1 VLPTRIAL
9 FRAQDIDE
17 KEGDI
22 EELLQM
28 LKEPTLGWKEM
39 SGTVDVHVVPG
50 NHMTIMQKP
59 QVQVLA
65 EQLQV
70 AIDAVLI

>member
-1 VLPTRIAL
+1 
-9 FRAQDIDE
+9 
-17 KEGDI
+17 
-22 EELLQM
+22 M

-39 SGTVDVHVVPG
+39 SGTVDVHRVPG
-50 NHMTIMQKP
+50 NHMTMMAIP

-70 AIDAVLI
+70 GLEQAQRDFARL